1 MKIVISGQE
10 LQEKMTF
17 AVNLL
22 CNTVKS
28 TIGPKGS
35 NIIIDHSAF
44 SPFITNDGVTI
55 AQNIESEDQITNTI
69 LELAKEASIKT
80 NDLVGDGTTTTLVL
94 LQVIFN
100 EGLKEINN
108 GKNPIILK
116 KELEESLSK
125 IIIKIK
131 EESKKSTLKD
141 LENIAL
147 TSSSSKE
154 IAKIITEAFK
164 ITKNK
169 ESIKIIEQENN
180 SINLIY
186 KKGYSIDTLLASP
199 YFFADK
205 KEISE
210 ENLSVILINNYIQ
223 EIEEISIYLNDAIT
237 NKKSLIV
244 LAEDYSELVI
254 NEVLSINEYSNNKIY
269 LLKIPEYGKNKYD
282 LLKDLELITKAKI
295 INDLANISFENLGL
309 IENIKI
315 DCSQSTFYFNEN
327 NKINEKIKELKS
339 LFDNTEEYNEY
350 LAKRISMLETGIIEI
365 LIGAPTIT
373 ERREKKMRADDC
385 LCAINSAKDGF
396 VTGSGLTLYKISDS
410 FQKEN
415 QSISNILLKALQEPF
430 KEIMFNS
437 GLDYKEIISEIKLS
451 NYQKVYNVI
460 SEKFEN
466 IASSTVKDPTKVVI
480 DSLINA
486 TSIAS
491 ILLTTTSLI
500 VNEYKNNTNK
510 INDFNDL

>member
-1 MKIVISGQE
+1 MY
-10 LQEKMTF
+10 
-17 AVNLL
+17 
-22 CNTVKS
+22 
-28 TIGPKGS
+28 
-35 NIIIDHSAF
+35 
-44 SPFITNDGVTI
+44 
-55 AQNIESEDQITNTI
+55 
-69 LELAKEASIKT
+69 
-80 NDLVGDGTTTTLVL
+80 DGTNLHDIADKL
-94 LQVIFN
+94 EGNVIIT
-100 EGLKEINN
+100 GN
-108 GKNPIILK
+108 G
-116 KELEESLSK
+116 
-125 IIIKIK
+125 KIK
-131 EESKKSTLKD
+131 EFGFVD
-141 LENIAL
+141 
-147 TSSSSKE
+147 
-154 IAKIITEAFK
+154 
-164 ITKNK
+164 
-169 ESIKIIEQENN
+169 
-180 SINLIY
+180 
-186 KKGYSIDTLLASP
+186 
-199 YFFADK
+199 
-205 KEISE
+205 
-210 ENLSVILINNYIQ
+210 
-223 EIEEISIYLNDAIT
+223 IEE
-237 NKKSLIV
+237 
-244 LAEDYSELVI
+244 
-254 NEVLSINEYSNNKIY
+254 
-269 LLKIPEYGKNKYD
+269 YGVYP
-282 LLKDLELITKAKI
+282 
-295 INDLANISFENLGL
+295 
-309 IENIKI
+309 
-315 DCSQSTFYFNEN
+315 
-327 NKINEKIKELKS
+327 NEKIKELKS